1 MNIITNDDAIITKL
15 LFPVIQPTSKIL
27 RTSKK
32 TMKKMM
38 KIPMKRT
45 KQDLEEKEKL
55 QVSTLYQ
62 ASYGQTRKHKN

>member
-32 TMKKMM
+32 MMKKMM

-45 KQDLEEKEKL
+45 KQDLEEKEEL
-55 QVSTLYQ
+55 QVSILC
-62 ASYGQTRKHKN
+62 